1 MDDRRDR
8 LHALTTEAARV
19 RVVVATLLTSLVA
32 TLVVLLATTGDASP
46 LHVLVTAGAVG
57 LLAIALTARQARP
70 VGPVPVRARPSG
82 VAGAVPASTAY
93 WCAVDAPRCPRRPRA
108 PGRR

>member
-1 MDDRRDR
+1 VDDRRDR
-8 LHALTTEAARV
+8 RRALSPDAARARLAV
-19 RVVVATLLTSLVA
+19 ETLVISLVA
-32 TLVVLLATTGDASP
+32 TLVVLLATTGDASA

-70 VGPVPVRARPSG
+70 VRPVPVRARPSG
-82 VAGAVPASTAY
+82 VADAVPASSAY